1 MRSKLEP
8 SKMQT
13 AQEMR
18 QPLDTKSKMKILQS
32 IDVAQVNGC
41 RLQVQMQDGTWNEA
55 EVLSH
60 KDVKAG
66 RKYYVHYTHYN
77 KRLDEWVH
85 EHRMNFDTIEA
96 PKVKEEKKP
105 PRPEPANKKRKKKS
119 TKAEAAEAEPQ
130 SKTPK
135 ADKKKSSTGSLRAPG
150 AEHAVARMKNIEKIE
165 LGDFRV
171 APWYFSP
178 YPEALTMNE
187 VVYLCEGCLGFNRSK
202 TSFRRHKEKCL
213 LRHPPG
219 TEIYRKDDLQFFELD
234 GRKQREYCQNLCLLS
249 KLFLDHKTLYF
260 DTDPFLFYVMCHL
273 DARGSHIVGYFS
285 KEKESAEEYNVAC
298 ILTLPQYQRKG
309 YGKLLIEFSYALS
322 QEEGKTGSPEKPLSD
337 LGLLSYR
344 SYWSQAIVELLRER
358 QAPISI
364 NGIADMTSIKVEDI
378 ISTLQQEN
386 IIKYFKGSYCLL
398 LTEEMLVAHDKA
410 MAKRKVRIDPTR
422 LQFKP
427 VDWSKQG
434 W

>member
-1 MRSKLEP
+1 
-8 SKMQT
+8 MQT
-13 AQEMR
+13 AQDTP
-18 QPLDTKSKMKILQS
+18 QPLDTASKMRILS
-32 IDVAQVNGC
+32 SVNVDQVNGC
-41 RLQVQMQDGTWNEA
+41 RLQCKMRDGTWAEA
-55 EVLSH
+55 EVISH
-60 KDVKAG
+60 KEVKTG

-85 EHRMNFDTIEA
+85 EHRLNFDTIEA
-96 PKVKEEKKP
+96 PKVKEDKKP
-105 PRPEPANKKRKKKS
+105 PRPEQNKKRKKKS
-119 TKAEAAEAEPQ
+119 NKAEASEAEPP
-130 SKTPK
+130 SKAPK
-135 ADKKKSSTGSLRAPG
+135 AEKKKAATGSLRAPG
-150 AEHAVARMKNIEKIE
+150 QEHAIARMKNIEQIE

-178 YPEALTMNE
+178 YPEALSQQE
-187 VVYLCEGCLGFNRSK
+187 VVYLCEGCLSYNRSK
-202 TSFRRHKEKCL
+202 TAFKRHKAKCT

-219 TEIYRKDDLQFFELD
+219 KEIYRNNDLQFFELD
-234 GRKQREYCQNLCLLS
+234 GRKQKAYCQNLCLLS

-260 DTDPFLFYVMCHL
+260 DTDPFLFYVMCQL
-273 DARGSHIVGYFS
+273 DERGSHIVGYFS

-344 SYWSQAIVELLRER
+344 SYWSQAIVELLRAR

-364 NGIADMTSIKVEDI
+364 NGIADLTSIKVEDI

-386 IIKYFKGSYCLL
+386 IIKYYKGSYCLL
-398 LTEEMLVAHDKA
+398 LTDEMLAAHDKA
-410 MAKRKVRIDPTR
+410 MAKRKVRIDQSK
-422 LQFKP
+422 LEFKP
-427 VDWSKQG
+427 VDWSKEG